1 MVPVKVL
8 GDGIFIVSGEQTLLK
23 AKSPLR
29 IVLRANAYT
38 LCDTLEFFGGGINRQ
53 DSQLSMNTIDTS
65 QHPIIRLNPPPPD
78 DFKILGLD
86 KI

>member
-8 GDGIFIVSGEQTLLK
+8 GNGKIIVSGEQTLLT

-29 IVLRANAYT
+29 SVLRPNAYT
-38 LCDTLEFFGGGINRQ
+38 LCETLEFFGGGINRQ
-53 DSQLSMNTIDTS
+53 DSLLSMNTLDSS

-78 DFKILGLD
+78 FLKILGLD
-86 KI
+86 KV